1 MTKTKNNDIL
11 GPDGAIEA
19 RTCVDCG
26 ETKKFEEFQRTP
38 KAGNRSSDCKACR
51 RKKFEAGMHARG
63 FTNAKPGTRE
73 WVIEQAT
80 LLFNRSQRDND
91 KAKFL
96 DIISRNLSN
105 ESKNLTDD
113 AKIIRD
119 LMASK
124 KKVQAP

>member
-1 MTKTKNNDIL
+1 MTSQNPNDIL
-11 GPDGAIEA
+11 GPDGAVEA
-19 RTCVDCG
+19 RVCVDCK
-26 ETKKFEEFQRTP
+26 EAKPFTDFQRTP

-51 RKKFEAGMHARG
+51 RKKFEAGMAARG
-63 FTNAKPGTRE
+63 HTNAKPGTRE

-80 LLFNRSQRDND
+80 ILFNRSQRDND

-124 KKVQAP
+124 KKNV